1 MKTQVLPPDQ
11 EDLHHSQDLLL
22 KVVHLLLDTVLHLV
36 ALLLDNTIHHHQAL
50 VMEVT
55 QDMDHHQEQLPI
67 QVLLEVMDLLHLEHQ
82 DTSLVHLH
90 IMLDLEDLLLPIIK
104 VLVDP
109 LILDLNR
116 DLLLTRPWDIPH
128 KDLHHQ
134 VLMDIL
140 LHLGQEVHHHLVQEV
155 HLQDM
160 VEHLLL
166 TADHPLT
173 FRSLR
178 TQSVRWRRRE
188 CREIQDMLL

>member
-67 QVLLEVMDLLHLEHQ
+67 QVLLEVTDLLHLEHQ
-82 DTSLVHLH
+82 DTSLVH

-104 VLVDP
+104 ELVDP
-109 LILDLNR
+109 LILDQNK
-116 DLLLTRPWDIPH
+116 DHLLTRPWDIPH

-140 LHLGQEVHHHLVQEV
+140 LHLVQEVHHHLVQEV

-173 FRSLR
+173 SRSLR

-188 CREIQDMLL
+188 CREIQDMLP

>member
-22 KVVHLLLDTVLHLV
+22 KVVHLLLDTVHHLV
-36 ALLLDNTIHHHQAL
+36 ALLLDNTIHHPPAL

-55 QDMDHHQEQLPI
+55 QDMEHHQEQLPI

-82 DTSLVHLH
+82 DTSLVH
-90 IMLDLEDLLLPIIK
+90 IILDLEDLLLPIIK

-109 LILDLNR
+109 LILGLNR
-116 DLLLTRPWDIPH
+116 DLLLIRPWDIPH

-134 VLMDIL
+134 GLMDIL
-140 LHLGQEVHHHLVQEV
+140 LHLFLEVHHHLVQEV
-155 HLQDM
+155 HRQDM

-188 CREIQDMLL
+188 CREIRDMLL